1 MRDTSGMPAD
11 EHGEAALPPA
21 DSHPRAAFIAHLGDL
36 ARPIARR
43 YFRVPLGVERK
54 ADESPVTRADRDIET
69 ALRTEIRNSFP
80 ADGLFG
86 EEHGTDNLQAP
97 RVWVVDPIDGTKSF
111 ISGLPMWG
119 TLIGLK
125 HNGRPCYG
133 MMSQP
138 FTRERFFGDGQASF
152 WTGPAHRGSGQERR
166 RLRTRPCADVAEAT
180 VMTTSPRLLAAE
192 RRAAYERVES
202 LAKIPRY
209 GGDCYAYCA
218 LAAGHVDLVIEDGLN
233 AYDIVALIPIIEGAG
248 GVVTTWEGGDA
259 SQGGSILA
267 AGDSRAHEQA
277 MKLLRG

>member
-111 ISGLPMWG
+111 ISGMPIFG
-119 TLIGLK
+119 TLVAVVENGVPVVGMIDMPALNERWIGASG
-125 HNGRPCYG
+125 HATTFGSVACA
-133 MMSQP
+133 
-138 FTRERFFGDGQASF
+138 TRKGVPLAAATLYATSPDLFGGED
-152 WTGPAHRGSGQERR
+152 RR
-166 RLRTRPCADVAEAT
+166 RFEAVSTRVA
-180 VMTTSPRLLAAE
+180 M
-192 RRAAYERVES
+192 RRF
-202 LAKIPRY
+202 
-209 GGDCYAYCA
+209 GGDCYAYA
-218 LAAGHVDLVIEDGLN
+218 LLASGFVDAVIETGL
-233 AYDIVALIPIIEGAG
+233 APYDYLAMVPIIEGAG
-248 GVVTTWEGGDA
+248 GRISDWSGQALGLQSAGDVV
-259 SQGGSILA
+259 A
-267 AGDSRAHEQA
+267 AGSPELHAELVS
-277 MKLLRG
+277 LLRA